1 MGCLESRDVDP
12 GLKGF
17 KGVEPR
23 GHFYQGVGVRC
34 IGMWGRFRRCV
45 EHMGV

>member
-1 MGCLESRDVDP
+1 MSDP

-23 GHFYQGVGVRC
+23 GHFYQGVGVEVYRDV
-34 IGMWGRFRRCV
+34 GEV
-45 EHMGV
+45 